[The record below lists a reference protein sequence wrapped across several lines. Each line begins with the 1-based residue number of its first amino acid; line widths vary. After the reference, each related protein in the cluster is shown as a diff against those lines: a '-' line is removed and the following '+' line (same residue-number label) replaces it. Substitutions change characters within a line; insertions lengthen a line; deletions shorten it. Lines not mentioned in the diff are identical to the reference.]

1 MIKQPS
7 ERSPRNKTLVL
18 TNEDRENFVSKI
30 LTEDHL
36 LNLQNITNKL
46 ICGDTSLLID
56 KLPRHFIDLL
66 IIDPPYNLFKNYHGN
81 TFKEIS
87 DNAYFEYLESWFLS
101 LLLLLKPKASIY
113 MCCDWKSSSAV
124 FRLLNKHAIIQNR
137 ITWQRDKG
145 RGSKN
150 NWKNSMEDI
159 WFASMSKDYYF
170 NVDAVKI
177 KKKVIA
183 PYRQDGIP
191 KDWEET
197 SEGKFRL
204 TYPSNFWDDI
214 SIPYWSMPENT
225 EHPTQKPEKLIAK
238 LILASSKSGDFVF
251 DPFLGS
257 GTTAVVAQ
265 KLGRKFSGIEQ
276 NLEYCLWAQ
285 KRLYLACHST
295 KIQGYDNV
303 FLERNSLL

>member
-18 TNEDRENFVSKI
+18 TDEDRENFVSKI
-30 LTEDHL
+30 LTADHL

-56 KLPRHFIDLL
+56 KLPKDFIDLL

-81 TFKEIS
+81 KFKEIS
-87 DNAYFEYLESWFLS
+87 DNEYFEYLESWFLS
-101 LLLLLKPKASIY
+101 LLPLLKPKASMY

-159 WFASMSKDYYF
+159 WFASMNKDYYF

-197 SEGKFRL
+197 SDGKFRL

-214 SIPYWSMPENT
+214 SIPYWSMSENT

-285 KRLYLACHST
+285 KRLYFACHST

-303 FLERNSLL
+303 FLERNSSS